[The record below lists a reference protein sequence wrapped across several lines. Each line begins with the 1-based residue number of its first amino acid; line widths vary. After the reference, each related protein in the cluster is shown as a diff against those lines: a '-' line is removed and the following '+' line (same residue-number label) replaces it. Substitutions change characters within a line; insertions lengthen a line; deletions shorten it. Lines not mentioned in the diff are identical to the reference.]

1 MSRDITT
8 IGNTNLPIRN
18 ERKLM
23 EELSLRYNANIYLG
37 FTTGY
42 KWTKD
47 DNPTFLSQGLIDPS
61 ADEPNV
67 EAYLLDV
74 LESPGITAS
83 INLII
88 DDYDHYYLHEK
99 YGNGVGTCKELD
111 EEFGVGAEDH
121 ISYIKNVLEDFPM
134 YSFSFSK
141 FHCEIYK
148 ECIEVR
154 PDYYFGGWWY
164 LYKVIST
171 ELTPSKENFE
181 HLLNLIHTNRK
192 TIKTLGGNCAY
203 YFDDQGKYTGKVGQ
217 GNEWSMS
224 WAEIQNNLNTGRA
237 GKNQINL
244 VDALTSKDYFFD
256 IQRELIE
263 NPFDHSVFY
272 DDFREFE
279 FEDIVHFL

>member
-8 IGNTNLPIRN
+8 IANTNLPTRD
-18 ERKLM
+18 ERKLI
-23 EELSLRYNANIYLG
+23 EELSNRFNANIYLG
-37 FTTGY
+37 FTTVY
-42 KWTKD
+42 NWTKD
-47 DNPTFLSQGLIDPS
+47 DFPTFLSQGLIDPS

-67 EAYLLDV
+67 EAYVLDV
-74 LESPGITAS
+74 IETPGITEY

-88 DDYDHYYLHEK
+88 DDFDHYYLYEK
-99 YGNGVGTCKELD
+99 YGNGVANCKELED
-111 EEFGVGAEDH
+111 EFGVGANENLN
-121 ISYIKNVLEDFPM
+121 YIKNVLEDFPR
-134 YSFSFSK
+134 YSFCFNN
-141 FHCEIYK
+141 FCCEIFK
-148 ECIEVR
+148 ESIEVGLNH
-154 PDYYFGGWWY
+154 YFGGWWY

-203 YFDDQGKYTGKVGQ
+203 YLDDQGKFTGKVGQ

-224 WAEIQNNLNTGRA
+224 WAEIQNNLNTGKA

-256 IQRELIE
+256 IHRELIE

-272 DDFREFE
+272 DDFRQFE